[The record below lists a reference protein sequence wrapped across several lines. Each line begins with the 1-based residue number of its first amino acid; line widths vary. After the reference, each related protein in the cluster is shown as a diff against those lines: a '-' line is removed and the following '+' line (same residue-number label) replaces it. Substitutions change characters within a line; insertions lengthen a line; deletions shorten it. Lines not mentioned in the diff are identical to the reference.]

1 MLPIAAG
8 SPNVVLLFAAAGLV
22 IYIASRAAVDALTH
36 ANDPSPGKM
45 AIAQWIP
52 IAWTAILATLL
63 GRSEIGIGVVFSTS
77 IAALALDLGVL
88 TIMSPPP
95 PQAHPPAARAWP
107 FTIPAALL
115 ALLAG
120 FSGSLSGWHALMMA
134 LLGIAIWMVW
144 TATLDGPPQ
153 ASESPQYVPPR
164 TRRLNRWQFILAI
177 VLAALGAYLGIQ
189 AIVAADART
198 RISTGGL
205 VAAAVMSPLL
215 VLPLLG
221 TGAAAA
227 QNGHMPSAMSTI
239 VAVVLLNLCCLL
251 PIVVACNY
259 LHDAVIA
266 WRGGSHAALE
276 LLEALRPVPFPLAVW
291 RVDCVLLIVLGL
303 FLVPVSL
310 GRWTLKKGEG
320 AALALVYTA
329 YLFVSAAVVLRL

>member
-8 SPNVVLLFAAAGLV
+8 SPNVVLLFSAAGLV
-22 IYIASRAAVDALTH
+22 VYIASRAAVDALTS
-36 ANDPSPGKM
+36 ATDPSPGKM
-45 AIAQWIP
+45 AVAQWIP

-63 GRSEIGIGVVFSTS
+63 GHSEIGIGVVFSTS

-95 PQAHPPAARAWP
+95 PEAHPPGARAWP

-120 FSGSLSGWHALMMA
+120 FSGSLSGWHALMMS

-144 TATLDGPPQ
+144 TSTSD
-153 ASESPQYVPPR
+153 VPPSTAPSQYIPPR
-164 TRRLNRWQFILAI
+164 ARRLNRWQFILAI
-177 VLAALGAYLGIQ
+177 VIAGLGAYLGIQ

-251 PIVVACNY
+251 PVVVVCNY
-259 LHDAVIA
+259 VHDAVVA
-266 WRGGSHAALE
+266 WRAGSHAPLE
-276 LLEALRPVPFPLAVW
+276 LLDALRPVPFPLAVW